1 METNAPDIMLL
12 GPEWPQRALLRAQ
25 LIEEGYD
32 VVAVDTWPVPMTY
45 RRPGMKPRLLLIDLQ
60 GLPDPQQTLREV
72 AFVVPPDRV
81 LVVTALGTLARD
93 DVQRLGF
100 ATIERPVTV
109 GQIVAAAG
117 ALLSGSRSVRL

>member
-12 GPEWPQRALLRAQ
+12 GSEWPQRALLRAQ
-25 LIEEGYD
+25 LIEEGYE
-32 VVAVDTWPVPMTY
+32 VVAVDAWPVPMMY
-45 RRPGMKPRLLLIDLQ
+45 RRPGMTPRLLLIDLQ

-72 AFVVPPDRV
+72 PFVVPPGRV

-93 DVQRLGF
+93 DVHRLGF

-117 ALLSGSRSVRL
+117 SLLSGTARLP